1 MTDMTTPPLRPI
13 AAIESN
19 LDEAVQQVLATAE
32 AHKEAQRVRG
42 DLAAELH
49 RARLA
54 ADAALPRAKVF
65 RGYGEAVFVVIARRT
80 KTRLFTRSPGADPA
94 CEQAWKESKYAPGR
108 WHPFPSEKWG
118 RTYLEIPQEMANA

>member
-1 MTDMTTPPLRPI
+1 MTTTTTRPI
-13 AAIESN
+13 AEIESD
-19 LDEAVQQVLATAE
+19 LAHAERKVLATAE
-32 AHKEAQRVRG
+32 AHKEAKSERY

-65 RGYGEAVFVVIARRT
+65 RGYGVAVFVVIARCT

-94 CEQAWKESKYAPGR
+94 CEQAWKESKYTPGR
-108 WHPFPSEKWG
+108 WHPFPSDKWG
-118 RTYLEIPQEMANA
+118 RTYLEIPQETADA